1 MKEIQSQRAID
12 KTVSPVGTTVAM
24 VTYNWLS
31 SGGGVSKYVFTL
43 TSRLQKQEGL
53 RVTVVAADPRAA
65 ERGVDVSGEG
75 IGLAWN
81 TLKALWRIRPD
92 VIHCHGHIWMGAAS
106 AFYKWLRGHRSV
118 LIYTMH
124 TKLDSPEKEWSRLSS
139 VPRLVMR
146 VRLAIRRALHAVI
159 IRHCDTVTAV
169 SRAMADDLIVIER
182 VKPRATIEI
191 IPPGVEISEPH
202 PKEVQAF
209 REQHQ
214 LIGKFPIIASIG
226 IFHHDWKVEGHEL
239 LISALVLLRKQ
250 YPRIRLIIVGDGR
263 LRERVERCVA
273 EAGACDEVILTG
285 YLDSPGLA
293 LSVADIY
300 GHLALND
307 AAPIAIL
314 EAMVLGKPIVAA
326 NVGGLPELIAHEK
339 SGLLVDPKPDLVAGA
354 IAWMLEDEHRRKT
367 LGECARQVASVSYA
381 WTSVVDRFAALYRGT
396 ASTAG
401 EPGRRVGSVR

>member
-124 TKLDSPEKEWSRLSS
+124 TKLDSPEKELSRLSS

-159 IRHCDTVTAV
+159 IRQCDTVTAV
-169 SRAMADDLIVIER
+169 SKAMADDLMVIER
-182 VKPRATIEI
+182 VKPRTTIEI

-202 PKEVQAF
+202 LKEVQSF

-214 LIGKFPIIASIG
+214 LIGKFPIIVSIG
-226 IFHHDWKVEGHEL
+226 IFHHDWKVEGHKR
-239 LISALVLLRKQ
+239 LISALVILRKQ
-250 YPRIRLIIVGDGR
+250 YPCIRLIIVGDGR
-263 LRERVERCVA
+263 LRERVERYVA
-273 EAGACDEVILTG
+273 EVGACDEVIFTG

-293 LSVADIY
+293 LAVADVY
-300 GHLALND
+300 GHLALNE
-307 AAPIAIL
+307 AFGIAIV
-314 EAMVLGKPIVAA
+314 EAMLYRKPVVAA
-326 NVGGLPELIAHEK
+326 NAGGIPEVIEHQK
-339 SGLLVDPKPDLVAGA
+339 TGVLVDPKPDAVAGA
-354 IAWMLEDEHRRKT
+354 IQWVLEDARRGKR
-367 LGECARQVASVSYA
+367 LGERARRVALTSYTWA
-381 WTSVVDRFAALYRGT
+381 SAADRFVALYRGT
-396 ASTAG
+396 AAVAE
-401 EPGRRVGSVR
+401 EPARRVGSVR